1 MLISAVYI
9 LFNSEIGKKNQTH
22 IESLFYC
29 LSIPKI
35 NHPLLGLTYLKSYNE
50 SEENQLV
57 VKSY

>member
-9 LFNSEIGKKNQTH
+9 LSETGKKKHT
-22 IESLFYC
+22 ESLFYC

-35 NHPLLGLTYLKSYNE
+35 HHPLLGLTYLKSYNE
-50 SEENQLV
+50 SEESQLE